1 MTPEA
6 AERALEG
13 VLRSTTFERSERLR
27 TFLRYVCELTLNGEA
42 ERINEYLIGV
52 EVFGRGRNYSPT
64 EDSVVRRQAHSLRAK
79 LEKYYADEGASCSV
93 RIELPIGHYVPV
105 FRRVEEIANP
115 ASSHLAPAQQRA
127 RRRPFWLLAF
137 AYLAGVVVVFGAGW
151 YAANLNARE
160 TAGAASIDPVLREI
174 WGSWLED
181 PVGATICLSN
191 PRTFIIKHY
200 PDSHPEHPIHIPLAD
215 GSTRANLVR
224 EFFGLPAG
232 GELCEYPSV
241 GQAKMGE
248 AMGAIHLASLFAH
261 AGLPVRTQ
269 HGRFLDWG
277 QLRRENIILFGH
289 SENTQWVDRF
299 LADYPLRVA
308 SSYDEEGKRIVNV
321 RPREGEEEVYHHE
334 GANGQVNVLISML
347 PGVDERH
354 RLLLIS
360 GLNAMGAQ
368 FGAEFV
374 TNPTHMKQL
383 LGMLRAADPDRTE
396 PWYFQVVLS
405 SEVRENTVPT
415 HGTIELLR
423 VL

>member
-6 AERALEG
+6 AERAIEG

-42 ERINEYLIGV
+42 DRINEYLIGI

-64 EDSVVRRQAHSLRAK
+64 EDSVVRRQAHALRAK
-79 LEKYYADEGASCSV
+79 LEKYYADEGAACPV

-105 FRRVEEIANP
+105 FRPVEETANGSAP
-115 ASSHLAPAQQRA
+115 KLAPDRHPVKG
-127 RRRPFWLLAF
+127 RRPWTVGL
-137 AYLAGVVVVFGAGW
+137 AYLAGVCIVFAAGW
-151 YAANLNARE
+151 FAAGLDAQR
-160 TAGAASIDPVLREI
+160 TAAASIDPTLKEI
-174 WGSWLED
+174 WGPWLED

-200 PDSHPEHPIHIPLAD
+200 PDSHPEHPLHIRLAD
-215 GSTRANLVR
+215 GSMRSNLVR
-224 EFFGLPAG
+224 EFFNLPAG
-232 GELCEYPSV
+232 GELCEYPSI

-248 AMGAIHLASLFAH
+248 AMGAIHLASLFAQS
-261 AGLPVRTQ
+261 GVPVRTQ
-269 HGRFLDWG
+269 HARFLDWG

-289 SENTQWVDRF
+289 SESNPWVDRF
-299 LADYPLRVA
+299 LGDYPLRVA
-308 SSYDEEGKRIVNV
+308 ASYDKKGKRILNVN
-321 RPREGEEEVYHHE
+321 PREGEPDEFHHD
-334 GANGQVNVLISML
+334 GANGPVHVLISML

-368 FGAEFV
+368 FGAEFL
-374 TNPTHMKQL
+374 TNPTHLEQL
-383 LGMLRAADPDRTE
+383 SKMLHAADPDRSA
-396 PWYFQVVLS
+396 PWHFQVVLS